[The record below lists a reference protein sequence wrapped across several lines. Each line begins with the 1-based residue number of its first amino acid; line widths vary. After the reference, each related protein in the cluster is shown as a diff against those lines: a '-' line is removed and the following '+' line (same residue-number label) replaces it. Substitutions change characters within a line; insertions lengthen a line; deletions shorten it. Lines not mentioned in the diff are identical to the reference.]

1 VAKKVT
7 PSTLA
12 VTHHNEFFTTFMKK
26 ATFGNA
32 AATPKAWIFITVCAA
47 PRIVTVRF
55 KEATVTE
62 KTDAEIL
69 DQAITNSE
77 ALHSNLWAFR
87 AMVKELGEIKT
98 QYKQNQEGLQNLAQ
112 QRDQLNAQVAAAQA
126 ELASVAQQRQQLVQ
140 EIAAAKKTLVDTR
153 QETEALSAATAQI
166 RAALEAA

>member
-1 VAKKVT
+1 
-7 PSTLA
+7 
-12 VTHHNEFFTTFMKK
+12 
-26 ATFGNA
+26 
-32 AATPKAWIFITVCAA
+32 
-47 PRIVTVRF
+47 
-55 KEATVTE
+55 VTE